1 MMKMKGIPMKKTRT
15 LASVASALVLV
26 GGGASLALLGGGGT
40 AVAAGTPSSAFG
52 LELNLAGNAAIPPT
66 PFVES
71 TDGTLVTN
79 SLIDLPVAPL
89 LDAGLV
95 NASAENGKAEASV
108 ANLDVVLL
116 EGPLA
121 ALDTLG
127 EQLAPLCDVLDQI
140 PVDQLTGALTGPN
153 GNLLPDLLGPV
164 VEALNPAIDL
174 SLLTALDLSD
184 VTSGQ
189 LGDLCDFAT
198 TGTLLGADAVTAS
211 CNGQTGNTVIEGT
224 NGLVGSLIDTNT
236 PNSSVAIPGVVEVT
250 VNRQTKNA
258 DGTFTVDA
266 IYVNLLDQL
275 ELTVASATCGLVSDD
290 EETDDPSDA
299 PSPTPIESHVPVTG

>member
-1 MMKMKGIPMKKTRT
+1 MKNTRT

-26 GGGASLALLGGGGT
+26 TGGASLALIGGGGT
-40 AVAAGTPSSAFG
+40 AVAAGQPSSAFG
-52 LELNLAGNAAIPPT
+52 LELNLAGNAVIDRT

-71 TDGTLVTN
+71 TDGAPVTD
-79 SLIDLPVAPL
+79 SVIDLPVDPL
-89 LDAGLV
+89 LDAGLIT
-95 NASAENGKAEASV
+95 ASAENGAAESSV

-116 EGPLA
+116 DGPLA

-140 PVDQLTGALTGPN
+140 PVDDLTGVLTGPN

-164 VEALNPAIDL
+164 VEALDPAIDL

-198 TGTLLGADAVTAS
+198 TGNLLGADAVTAS
-211 CNGQTGNTVIEGT
+211 CTGDTGNTVIEGT

-250 VNRQTKNA
+250 VNRQTANA

-275 ELTVASATCGLVSDD
+275 ELTVASATCGEVDGD

-299 PSPTPIESHVPVTG
+299 PTPTPIETNVPVTG